1 MSASTFASS
10 AVVGVTERALDSLA
24 AQGRKAQFY
33 WICVKSFPLTM
44 RRYRTEV
51 SRQLSD
57 ITWGSGALIVGGGT
71 VGVMALMST
80 FVGTAVGIQG
90 YTGLKSLGL
99 SPLVGFLSAYAN
111 TRELAPI
118 IAAIAFAAQVGC
130 RYTAQLGSMRIA
142 EEIDALEVMAIRSIP
157 YLVVTRMI
165 AAMTAII
172 PLYFIGLI
180 GSYFAT
186 RAVVTVM
193 YGQSAGSYDHYFD
206 TFLSGT
212 DIILSTIKVVI
223 FTGLITLTHC
233 YLGYTAKGGPEGV
246 GQATGTAIR
255 NSIVLVVSLN
265 MLLTIAFWGLVPNV
279 QFSG

>member
-1 MSASTFASS
+1 MGASAA
-10 AVVGVTERALDSLA
+10 AGVLLGEARVRGVGALTK
-24 AQGRKAQFY
+24 QGRKANFY
-33 WICVKSFPLTM
+33 WLCLTSVPLTLGK
-44 RRYRTEV
+44 YRTEV
-51 SRQLSD
+51 YRQLSD

-99 SPLVGFLSAYAN
+99 SPLVGFISAYGN

-130 RYTAQLGSMRIA
+130 RYTAQLGSMRIS

-165 AAMTAII
+165 AAMVAII

-180 GSYFAT
+180 GSYLAT
-186 RAVVTVM
+186 KLVVTVV
-193 YGQSAGSYDHYFD
+193 YGQSAGSYDHFFN
-206 TFLSGT
+206 TFLSGG
-212 DIILSTIKVVI
+212 DIVLSTLKVVI

-233 YLGYTAKGGPEGV
+233 HLGYTAAGGPEGV
-246 GQATGTAIR
+246 GQATGHAIR

-279 QFSG
+279 RFSG

>member
-1 MSASTFASS
+1 MSASDLATSV
-10 AVVGVTERALDSLA
+10 VVGATDRGLEALTK
-24 AQGRKAQFY
+24 QGRKARFY
-33 WICVKSFPLTM
+33 WLCLTSVPLTI
-44 RRYRTEV
+44 RRYRVEV
-51 SRQLSD
+51 YRQLSD

-80 FVGTAVGIQG
+80 AVGAAVGIQG

-99 SPLVGFLSAYAN
+99 APLVGFLSAFAN

-142 EEIDALEVMAIRSIP
+142 EEIDALEVMAIRSVP

-172 PLYFIGLI
+172 PLYFIGLV

-186 RAVVTVM
+186 RAVVTVL
-193 YGQSAGSYDHYFD
+193 YGQSAGSYDHYFN

-212 DIILSTIKVVI
+212 DIVLSTLKVVI

-233 YLGYTAKGGPEGV
+233 YLGYTASGGPEGV
-246 GQATGTAIR
+246 GVATGNAIR

-265 MLLTIAFWGLVPNV
+265 VILTIAFWGLIPQV